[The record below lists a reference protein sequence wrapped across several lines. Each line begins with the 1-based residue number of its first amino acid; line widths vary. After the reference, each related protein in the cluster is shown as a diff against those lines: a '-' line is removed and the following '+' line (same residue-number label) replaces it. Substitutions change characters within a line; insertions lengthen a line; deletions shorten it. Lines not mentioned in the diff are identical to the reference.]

1 MAAPSRQLTQI
12 LQNWSQGDASALEQL
27 LTEVYPELRAMASR
41 YMGRERSGTL
51 QATMLVH
58 DLYVRLLNQGR
69 VHFPNRR
76 AFFGFASAAMRHIL
90 IDHIRIRQA
99 GKRGARHTRVPLSD
113 DLQLVDATDDELL
126 DLHIALDELAAIDP
140 RKAEL
145 VQLCAFLGCSLTES
159 AKLLEVS
166 LATVKRDL
174 RVARAWL
181 TQRLRAE
188 PAGDGA

>member
-1 MAAPSRQLTQI
+1 MSAPSPQLTQI
-12 LQNWSQGDASALEQL
+12 LQNWSQGDASALDQL
-27 LTEVYPELRAMASR
+27 LGEVYPELRSMASR
-41 YMGRERSGTL
+41 YLSRDRSGTL

-69 VHFPNRR
+69 AQFPNRR
-76 AFFGFASAAMRHIL
+76 AFFGFASASMRHIL
-90 IDHIRIRQA
+90 IDHVRIRNA

-126 DLHIALDELAAIDP
+126 DLHIALDELATVDP

-145 VQLCAFLGCSLTES
+145 VQLCAFLGCSLPE
-159 AKLLEVS
+159 AGKLLDVS

-181 TQRLRAE
+181 TQRLTATAPR
-188 PAGDGA
+188 